1 MGAAFYIQNM
11 LSGLAYGSLLFLIAS
26 GFTLIFGLMRIINI
40 AQTAFYLFGAYIG
53 LSLLAH
59 HVNFWASGLL
69 AGVGTMLLGFALYS
83 LFLHRYHAD
92 HLTSLLLTIGFTL
105 MLDDSILAIWGGDP
119 HSISAPPSLQSSL
132 TVGRLVFPSYWLA
145 LIFVALGIAA
155 ALFVF
160 MQRTQLGM
168 IIRAAVDDEE
178 MTRGLGVDVN
188 RAFYIVFSAGA
199 LLAGLGGLLGGPITA
214 AYPGLDGELTP
225 LAFAVV
231 IVGGMGSLQGALV
244 GSMLIGLVNAFG
256 KAMFPEFSYFT
267 IFVPVALIMA
277 VRPQGLF
284 GRAQ

>member
-1 MGAAFYIQNM
+1 MGPAFYLQN
-11 LSGLAYGSLLFLIAS
+11 LLGGLAYGSLLFLIAS
-26 GFTLIFGLMRIINI
+26 GFTLIFGLMRIINL
-40 AQTAFYLFGAYIG
+40 AQTSFYLIGAYVGLTLIG
-53 LSLLAH
+53 AG
-59 HVNFWASGLL
+59 VNFWLSGII
-69 AGVGTMLLGFALYS
+69 AGIATMIIGFLLYS

-92 HLTSLLLTIGFTL
+92 HLTSLLLTLGATL
-105 MLDDSILAIWGGDP
+105 MLDDAVLWRWGGDP
-119 HSISAPPSLQSSL
+119 HSISAPPELSGSIHA
-132 TVGRLVFPSYWLA
+132 GNLVFPVYWLA
-145 LIFVALGIAA
+145 LIGISLAIA
-155 ALFVF
+155 GLLFLF
-160 MQRTQLGM
+160 MQRTRLGM

-188 RAFYIVFSAGA
+188 RSFYIVFAAGA

-231 IVGGMGSLQGALV
+231 IVGGMGSLSGALV
-244 GSMLIGLVNAFG
+244 GGMLIGLVNAFG

-277 VRPQGLF
+277 LRPQGLF